1 MASAG
6 LLFQRDDDGRILL
19 ALRSQ
24 DVTDPDLWGTPGG
37 HTELGES
44 PIDTAIIE
52 ASEELGPLPM
62 QFDIVGEYPSK
73 DSAYTTFHA
82 IIGGDDAN
90 AWIPTLNWENDEW
103 EWFPVDAL
111 PDNTHPGVLAA
122 LESLTV

>member
-37 HTELGES
+37 HTERGES
-44 PIDTAIIE
+44 ALDTAIIE
-52 ASEELGPLPM
+52 AAEELGPLPAN
-62 QFDIVGEYPSK
+62 FEVIGEYPSA
-73 DSAYTTFHA
+73 DFSYTTFHVM
-82 IIGGDDAN
+82 ISGHDAN
-90 AWIPTLNWENDEW
+90 TWTPSLNWENTEW
-103 EWFPVDAL
+103 GWFPVDAL